1 MSNAV
6 AIADA
11 RANRTGHQIY
21 AGRSRAIIERS
32 LIALR
37 SSTWVPIAT
46 GFVEPVLRKLSMMRA
61 TCFHCLKVRLQIA
74 FDFSRQDARNQCQ
87 AKPGH

>member
-11 RANRTGHQIY
+11 RANRVGHQLY
-21 AGRSRAIIERS
+21 AGRARAIIERS

-37 SSTWVPIAT
+37 SSTWVPVAT
-46 GFVEPVLRKLSMMRA
+46 GFVEPVLYLLAFGYGMGELIGNVTLGDKTIDYTVFIA
-61 TCFHCLKVRLQIA
+61 PGCLQLA
-74 FDFSRQDARNQCQ
+74 
-87 AKPGH
+87 P

>member
-11 RANRTGHQIY
+11 RANRVGHQLY
-21 AGRSRAIIERS
+21 AGRALAIIERS

-37 SSTWVPIAT
+37 SSTWVPVAT
-46 GFVEPVLRKLSMMRA
+46 GFVEPVLYLLA
-61 TCFHCLKVRLQIA
+61 
-74 FDFSRQDARNQCQ
+74 
-87 AKPGH
+87 